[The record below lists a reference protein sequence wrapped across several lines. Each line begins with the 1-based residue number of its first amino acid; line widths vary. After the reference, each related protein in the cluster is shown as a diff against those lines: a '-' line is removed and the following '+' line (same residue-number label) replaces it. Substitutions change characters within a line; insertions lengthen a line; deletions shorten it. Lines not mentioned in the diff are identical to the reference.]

1 MVFDGGEENVEGI
14 KVKKTS
20 RETKEVEEIKLS
32 EKGIPNYHSNKKTKT
47 IGKVKFKSISQISFV
62 VTPYL
67 DFREFYGINITH
79 EF

>member
-1 MVFDGGEENVEGI
+1 MFDGGEENVEGI
-14 KVKKTS
+14 KVMKTS
-20 RETKEVEEIKLS
+20 RDTKEEEEIKLS
-32 EKGIPNYHSNKKTKT
+32 EKGILNYHSNTKTKT

-67 DFREFYGINITH
+67 DFSEFYDINIRY